1 MKHWKRFL
9 SVFICLLFMLSA
21 IGASATFSDQD
32 QIQNTEA
39 VDVCVS
45 LNIIGGY
52 PDGFYR
58 PDRKVTRAQMCKMIC
73 LLCNG
78 GREPALDTTPSTSFI
93 DIRDGHTLHRRLL
106 RPGHRF
112 WGQ

>member
-9 SVFICLLFMLSA
+9 SVFICLLFMLNA

-52 PDGFYR
+52 P
-58 PDRKVTRAQMCKMIC
+58 A
-73 LLCNG
+73 
-78 GREPALDTTPSTSFI
+78 GRE
-93 DIRDGHTLHRRLL
+93 GHPRTDVQNDLSAV
-106 RPGHRF
+106 
-112 WGQ
+112 

>member
-58 PDRKVTRAQMCKMIC
+58 PDQ
-73 LLCNG
+73 
-78 GREPALDTTPSTSFI
+78 E
-93 DIRDGHTLHRRLL
+93 GHPRTDVQNDLSAV
-106 RPGHRF
+106 
-112 WGQ
+112 

>member
-58 PDRKVTRAQMCKMIC
+58 PDRKVTRAHVQND
-73 LLCNG
+73 LS
-78 GREPALDTTPSTSFI
+78 AV
-93 DIRDGHTLHRRLL
+93 
-106 RPGHRF
+106 
-112 WGQ
+112 